1 LLVGA
6 ELIMRRPWFVGGT
19 DLEILGK
26 IFQAFGTPTEA
37 QWPGMRDLPNF
48 VDFQKTVAPPLA
60 SMVKGVS
67 WAFYC
72 THQSVYTHYFC
83 LLRNKSCSF

>member
-1 LLVGA
+1 
-6 ELIMRRPWFVGGT
+6 MRRPWFVGGT

-67 WAFYC
+67 WALYC
-72 THQSVYTHYFC
+72 THWSVYTHYLC
-83 LLRNKSCSF
+83 PLKNKSCSF

>member
-1 LLVGA
+1 
-6 ELIMRRPWFVGGT
+6 MRRPWFVGGS

-37 QWPGMRDLPNF
+37 QWPGMKNLPNF

-67 WAFYC
+67 YASSQPPCRIFTEPVC
-72 THQSVYTHYFC
+72 QRTVAS
-83 LLRNKSCSF
+83 LPD

>member
-1 LLVGA
+1 MHNLTYCHVDEPSDAA
-6 ELIMRRPWFVGGT
+6 ELIMRRPWFVGGS

-26 IFQAFGTPTEA
+26 IFQALGTPNEA

-60 SMVKGVS
+60 SAFKGVH
-67 WAFYC
+67 F
-72 THQSVYTHYFC
+72 Q
-83 LLRNKSCSF
+83 LLSCPL

>member
-1 LLVGA
+1 MLMHVAGGA

-37 QWPGMRDLPNF
+37 QWPGMKALPNF

-67 WAFYC
+67 YAFLSA
-72 THQSVYTHYFC
+72 TWSHLH
-83 LLRNKSCSF
+83 